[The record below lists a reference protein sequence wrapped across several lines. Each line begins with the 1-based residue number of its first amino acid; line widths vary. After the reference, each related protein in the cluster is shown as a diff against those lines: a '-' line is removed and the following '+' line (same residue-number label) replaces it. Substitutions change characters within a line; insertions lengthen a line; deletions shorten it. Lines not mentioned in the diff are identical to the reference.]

1 VSLNPMLASLH
12 VRDRGNMEMEGRI
25 LPELPPKGEPIR
37 LLIDTDAANEIDDL
51 YAIALAVAS
60 PDRFRIEGFVAT
72 HFAQHA
78 GRESIQASYDLLHE
92 LLASGGFTGEYTIV
106 RGGDPMPYRAEPS
119 DSDGAR
125 LIIERAMAGSE
136 EDPLWVVGLG
146 AATNLASA
154 VLLEPGILPR
164 VRYVFHARSEW
175 SWPERSEQ
183 FNVGGDVRAA
193 RALLESRV
201 PLVWFD
207 TGQQLICPM
216 GVTEERLEPLGGL
229 ANYLHAFRH
238 RSPSFQSDTKGFFD
252 LGDIAWMID
261 PSVCT
266 NAICK
271 APHMDWKM
279 AFRHTNDLGEML
291 RVTDAQPEPVWNM
304 FFSRMCANLS
314 NGHRQGSS

>member
-1 VSLNPMLASLH
+1 
-12 VRDRGNMEMEGRI
+12 METEGRVI
-25 LPELPPKGEPIR
+25 PELPQDGQPIR
-37 LLIDTDAANEIDDL
+37 LIIDTDAANEIDDL
-51 YAIALAVAS
+51 YAVALAAAS
-60 PDRFRIEGFVAT
+60 SDRFKIEGFIAT
-72 HFAQHA
+72 HFAQVA

-92 LLASGGFTGEYTIV
+92 MFAAGERTGQYTIV
-106 RGGDPMPYRAEPS
+106 RGGDPMRYLTEPT

-125 LIIERAMAGSE
+125 LIIERATTGGA

-154 VLLEPGILPR
+154 VLLDADILPR

-183 FNVGGDVRAA
+183 FNVGGDICAA
-193 RALLESRV
+193 RVLLESRV

-207 TGQQLICPM
+207 TGQQLTCPM
-216 GVTEERLEPLGGL
+216 AVTEERLAPLGGM
-229 ANYLHAFRH
+229 ASFLHAYRH
-238 RSPSFQSDTKGFFD
+238 RHSSFQSSSKGFFD

-266 NAICK
+266 NTVCD

-279 AFRHTNDLGEML
+279 AFSHRNDLGKML
-291 RVTDAQPEPVWNM
+291 RVTDAQPGPIWDM
-304 FFSRMCANLS
+304 FFNRMSADVIDDHA
-314 NGHRQGSS
+314 GKTRF